1 MKIEKLN
8 NKYSI
13 IVNKKRRY
21 NADDFKDFK
30 YINITSTDGRNIL
43 IEEVTNIQFNKLK
56 EEMKKQGIN
65 IGIKYA
71 LRNEQEQSDLYKKFC
86 EKYGKEYADK
96 IVCPVGTSE
105 HHTGLAIDV
114 EVMVDNKWI
123 INNDNIEISEPILK
137 VMHRY
142 LIKYGFILRYP
153 KQKEN
158 ITQITYEPWHIRYV
172 GTELANYLNQNN
184 LVLDEY
190 SY

>member
-1 MKIEKLN
+1 MKEKLN

-158 ITQITYEPWHIRYV
+158 ITQIKIGRAHV
-172 GTELANYLNQNN
+172 
-184 LVLDEY
+184 
-190 SY
+190 

>member
-1 MKIEKLN
+1 MEEKLN

-71 LRNEQEQSDLYKKFC
+71 LRNEQEQSNLYKNFC

-114 EVMVDNKWI
+114 EVMAHNKWI
-123 INNDNIEISEPILK
+123 SNNDNIEISEPILK
-137 VMHRY
+137 VMHKY

-153 KQKEN
+153 KQKEE

>member
-1 MKIEKLN
+1 MEEKLN

-43 IEEVTNIQFNKLK
+43 IEEVTNLQFNKLK

>member
-1 MKIEKLN
+1 MEEKLN

-71 LRNEQEQSDLYKKFC
+71 LRNEQEQSNLYKNFC
-86 EKYGKEYADK
+86 EKYGK
-96 IVCPVGTSE
+96 IG
-105 HHTGLAIDV
+105 
-114 EVMVDNKWI
+114 
-123 INNDNIEISEPILK
+123 
-137 VMHRY
+137 
-142 LIKYGFILRYP
+142 
-153 KQKEN
+153 
-158 ITQITYEPWHIRYV
+158 
-172 GTELANYLNQNN
+172 
-184 LVLDEY
+184 
-190 SY
+190 

>member
-1 MKIEKLN
+1 
-8 NKYSI
+8 
-13 IVNKKRRY
+13 
-21 NADDFKDFK
+21 
-30 YINITSTDGRNIL
+30 
-43 IEEVTNIQFNKLK
+43 
-56 EEMKKQGIN
+56 
-65 IGIKYA
+65 
-71 LRNEQEQSDLYKKFC
+71 
-86 EKYGKEYADK
+86 
-96 IVCPVGTSE
+96 
-105 HHTGLAIDV
+105 
-114 EVMVDNKWI
+114 MVDNKWI

-190 SY
+190 VVGYGLDYAQKYRNLPYIGVAEEE